1 MCKVS
6 IIVPVYN
13 SQAYIE
19 QSICSIQ
26 NQSFSDWELIII
38 DDCSKDNTLA
48 ICKEFAKGDP
58 RIKVIESEVNGGP
71 SKARNRGI
79 EIAKGEYIAFVDSD
93 DTVEVDFL
101 EKLVQVAEG
110 DDCDVVWCNYKE
122 VMPDAVIE
130 RKHGLVCNEVL
141 DSKYAMSL
149 FFVPQTGLSSLWNKL
164 YKSLFITNNKLS
176 INEDRYHGEDWEF
189 NFNVFK
195 LKPKVVLI
203 DDLLYNYNRVNS
215 SSVVSSYHET
225 DLDYF
230 VKSIQ
235 MGDEI
240 SREWGIDYDIKH
252 TNGKLVYNAIS
263 LLCKLMRSNHTDK
276 LGQWKKVLSNEY
288 LKKVIVTNDYRKA
301 LLPIRYKVYLILIKA
316 HLSMIAAWLMR
327 HE

>member
-6 IIVPVYN
+6 VIVPAYN
-13 SQAYIE
+13 SQAYIDK
-19 QSICSIQ
+19 SIRSIQ
-26 NQSFSDWELIII
+26 NQSLKDWELIII
-38 DDCSKDNTLA
+38 DDCSKDNTLE
-48 ICKEFAKGDP
+48 ICKDKAKEDK
-58 RIKVIESEVNGGP
+58 RIIVIELEKNGGP
-71 SKARNRGI
+71 SKARNHGI

-101 EKLVQVAEG
+101 EKLVQIAEE

-130 RKHGLVCNEVL
+130 RKHGLVCNKIL

-164 YKSLFITNNKLS
+164 YRSVFITNNKLR

-240 SREWGIDYDIKH
+240 SRKWGIDYDIKH

-263 LLCKLMRSNHTDK
+263 LLHKLMCSNYSDK
-276 LGQWKKVLSNEY
+276 SREWNKVIENEY
-288 LKKVIVTNDYRKA
+288 LRNVIRSNNFNKS
-301 LLPIRYKVYLILIKA
+301 LLPLRYKVYLFLIKS
-316 HLSMIAAWLMR
+316 HLSAIASWIMR